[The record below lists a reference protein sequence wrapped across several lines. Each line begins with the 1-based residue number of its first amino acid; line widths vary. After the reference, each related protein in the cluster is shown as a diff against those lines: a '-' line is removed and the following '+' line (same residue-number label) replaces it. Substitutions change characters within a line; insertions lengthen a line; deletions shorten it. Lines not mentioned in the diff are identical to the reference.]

1 MIKKLIFPCSSNF
14 LNEVTANNF
23 RYNQAMTS
31 LSLDNN
37 HIGNIDPTAFQG
49 IPKLRKLHL
58 QNNVLRTIKRQMFA
72 SLTSLTELDLGNNR
86 ISNIEAQSFSGL
98 ANLRELN
105 LLGNR
110 LPKLDDIMMRYPST
124 LNAMYLDQ
132 NKLVSFHRETF
143 SGQVRIQLFII
154 PIRMNFLFL
163 YHNNI
168 IIIRFSLH
176 FRRRSKFCPCLITD

>member
-1 MIKKLIFPCSSNF
+1 M
-14 LNEVTANNF
+14 
-23 RYNQAMTS
+23 
-31 LSLDNN
+31 D
-37 HIGNIDPTAFQG
+37 
-49 IPKLRKLHL
+49 
-58 QNNVLRTIKRQMFA
+58 
-72 SLTSLTELDLGNNR
+72 NNR

-143 SGQVRIQLFII
+143 SGQV
-154 PIRMNFLFL
+154 
-163 YHNNI
+163 NI
-168 IIIRFSLH
+168 ENLKRYFDI
-176 FRRRSKFCPCLITD
+176 K

>member
-1 MIKKLIFPCSSNF
+1 
-14 LNEVTANNF
+14 
-23 RYNQAMTS
+23 MTS

-37 HIGNIDPTAFQG
+37 HIGNIDPIAFQG

-72 SLTSLTELDLGNNR
+72 SLTSLTELDLRNNR

-143 SGQVRIQLFII
+143 SGQVNIGNLKRYFDIKYQIKKII
-154 PIRMNFLFL
+154 
-163 YHNNI
+163 
-168 IIIRFSLH
+168 FSTELLKSCH
-176 FRRRSKFCPCLITD
+176 FFSDDC